1 MSENNLDLS
10 KIVNLIME
18 NPSLVA
24 EISALAKGDKDDSQ
38 EAPAIEAHTEETS
51 AEQSETV
58 SSPPAFS
65 KQQRRTQLLSA
76 MKPYLS
82 EERSRTIDT
91 MMSIVGVLGSIRGK

>member
-1 MSENNLDLS
+1 MSENNLELS

-24 EISALAKGDKDDSQ
+24 EISALAKGEVKDDASVSA
-38 EAPAIEAHTEETS
+38 ESTS
-51 AEQSETV
+51 AAEPHPEEAEAV
-58 SSPPAFS
+58 SAAPSVS
-65 KQQRRTQLLSA
+65 KQERRAQLLAA

-91 MMSIVGVLGSIRGK
+91 MMSIIGVIGSVRGR